1 MTEWIAHRKLLY
13 SPKGNLKRNEL
24 LIRIGKPYRPNRESV
39 GFPIDED
46 VAGCLV
52 EFVGL
57 DKEFCLD
64 TYGAD
69 SLQALQLAADVEPML
84 RRLSEEYDLF
94 FPDGEP
100 YFGADDES

>member
-1 MTEWIAHRKLLY
+1 MALTA
-13 SPKGNLKRNEL
+13 
-24 LIRIGKPYRPNRESV
+24 V

-46 VAGCLV
+46 LSGCPGEFECLGRDVCLV
-52 EFVGL
+52 
-57 DKEFCLD
+57 

-69 SLQALQLAADVEPML
+69 SLQALQLALEVEPML

-94 FPDGEP
+94 FPDGER